1 LGSIEIAPSILSA
14 DFARLAQEVEKIET
28 AGADVVHL
36 DIMDGH
42 FVPNLTIGP
51 PVVSSIRKITRL
63 PLDVHLMIERPE
75 RFLDAFIRSGA
86 NWISVHIEADVHVER
101 TLQYL
106 KENGVR
112 AGVAVNPGTSLSSL
126 DEVLHLADFVLIMT
140 VNPGFGGQK
149 FIPSMIKKIRRLRES
164 IVLNQYKARI
174 EIDGGIN
181 PDNLPEALAAGA
193 EIIVA
198 GSAIFG
204 AKKNASQVIQEM
216 KGIADRLKKGL
227 KQS

>member
-1 LGSIEIAPSILSA
+1 LGLIEIAPSILSA
-14 DFARLAQEVEKIET
+14 DFARLAQEIEKIES

-51 PVVSSIRKITRL
+51 PVVAAIRNITRL

-75 RFLDAFIRSGA
+75 RFLDDFIRAGA
-86 NWISVHIEADVHVER
+86 NWISVHVEADVHLER

-106 KENGVR
+106 EDHGIR
-112 AGVAVNPGTSLSSL
+112 AGVAINPGTSLSSL

-164 IVLNQYKARI
+164 IVLNKYKTRI

-181 PDNLPEALAAGA
+181 PDNLPEVLMAGA

-198 GSAIFG
+198 GSAVFST
-204 AKKNASQVIQEM
+204 KKNASQVIQEM
-216 KGIADRLKKGL
+216 KGIADRLNKGL
-227 KQS
+227 T